1 MSSIIAT
8 TSQINH
14 LGAIHMTFTTLKIN
28 DNIMTGRFD
37 ESLSYSCITKDKQ
50 VESIGYTDQP
60 LHKTIMP
67 MKFHHDGISYFITKH
82 RGNTLKCWAGD
93 VFKVKE
99 IKSFEL
105 FA

>member
-1 MSSIIAT
+1 
-8 TSQINH
+8 
-14 LGAIHMTFTTLKIN
+14 MTATTLKIK
-28 DNIMTGRFD
+28 DIIITGRLD
-37 ESLSYSCITKDKQ
+37 ESLSYSCITSGKQ
-50 VESIGYTDQP
+50 LESIGYTDKP

-82 RGNTLKCWAGD
+82 RGNKLKCWAGD